1 MIYNGYRYYEPTN
14 YFYNAND
21 DNFKGNGST
30 IIGGRGH
37 NTINNLGD
45 NVLID
50 AGFGNDIINN
60 GSEYCVGGSFIS
72 INGGKGNTTITN
84 YGGSFVTIRAGLG
97 DNLIAN
103 VYAADHRDYSQETK
117 RYETIETIFPERITF
132 QYSGGNE
139 TIRGFD
145 ETSTLQIGNG
155 SATYSKENV
164 GSSVIVT
171 TGKGKITLDVAA
183 SLSAINIKG
192 KEVNVCKF
200 VFSIEKEIDAEEELT
215 QLQRQNLITC
225 QYRT

>member
-50 AGFGNDIINN
+50 AGRGNDFISN
-60 GSEYCVGGSFIS
+60 GNEYCVGGSFVS
-72 INGGKGNTTITN
+72 INGGKGNDTITN
-84 YGGSFVTIRAGLG
+84 YGGSFVTIRAGFG
-97 DNLIAN
+97 DNLIVN
-103 VYAADHRDYSQETK
+103 VYTADHRDYSQETK
-117 RYETIETIFPERITF
+117 RYETIETIFPEHVTF

-139 TIRGFD
+139 TIQGFNA
-145 ETSTLQIGNG
+145 TSTLQIGKG
-155 SATYSKENV
+155 SATYSKDTV
-164 GSSVIVT
+164 GSDVIIT
-171 TGKGKITLDVAA
+171 TGKGKITLDGAA
-183 SLSAINIKG
+183 CLSAVNIKG
-192 KEVNVCKF
+192 KEISVCKF
-200 VFSIEKEIDAEEELT
+200 VFSIEKEIDVEEELT
-215 QLQRQNLITC
+215 QLQRQDLITC